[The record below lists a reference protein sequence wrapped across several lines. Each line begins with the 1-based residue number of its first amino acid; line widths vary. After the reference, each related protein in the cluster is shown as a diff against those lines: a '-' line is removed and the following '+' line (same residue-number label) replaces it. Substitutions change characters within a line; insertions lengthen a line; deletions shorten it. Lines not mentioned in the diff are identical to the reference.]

1 MKNLGYAQVFFNSEF
16 KSKNQDVLS
25 ESGLYTGLIIN
36 SQATSMT
43 RLPTKLDPASRYRK
57 AEQFLAALDPD
68 WQALVAHVG
77 PCIHQP
83 RPERDPYEALIRS
96 VVYQQ
101 LHTRAAERI
110 LQRLIDIYPHGHC
123 PTPEEVLATPY
134 ETLRACGLS
143 GAKANSILGLAQAR
157 LDGII
162 PDQATA
168 LQMPDEE
175 LIKRLTTLRGIGRW
189 TVEMMMMYTLEHED
203 ILPADDFGVR
213 EGYRN
218 LKRLDKAP
226 SARALR
232 EIGQAWAPYRSV
244 ASWYLWRMPKQAAT
258 PYQSEAQRWQAI
270 VDRDQ
275 NADAH
280 FVYAVPSTG
289 IYARPSAASRRPN
302 KEHVRYFD
310 TAEQAEQ
317 AGFRASRHRHADRQ
331 QQSAQRHDLI
341 VQACRLIETR
351 NPAPKL
357 EELAESLGM
366 SPYHF
371 HRIFKA
377 QTGLTPHAYA
387 KAHRSQRLRDELDKT
402 GQSITDAIYEA
413 GYGTHSQFYDE
424 SHTML
429 GMQAKAFRKQGQGS
443 RIRFAIAQCSLGA
456 LLVAESERG
465 ICAISLGDD
474 AKILLEQLQD
484 RFKAAELIGA
494 DPQFNQRVAQVVAM
508 VEEPA
513 LGLDLPLDIQGTA
526 FQQRVWEFLRHIPVG
541 QTLSYTEIAERLGMP
556 KGARAVARACAT
568 NTLAIAIPCHR
579 VVRHS
584 GDLAGYRWGLERK
597 KTLLER
603 ERAQKTLP

>member
-1 MKNLGYAQVFFNSEF
+1 
-16 KSKNQDVLS
+16 
-25 ESGLYTGLIIN
+25 
-36 SQATSMT
+36 MT
-43 RLPTKLDPASRYRK
+43 RLHAKQDTSSRYHQ
-57 AEQFLAALDPD
+57 AEQFLAALDED
-68 WQALVAHVG
+68 WQALVKQIG

-83 RPERDPYEALIRS
+83 RPERDPYEALVRS

-101 LHTRAAERI
+101 LHTRAADRI
-110 LQRLIDIYPHGHC
+110 LQRLIDLYPHGHC
-123 PTPEEVLATPY
+123 PSPQEVLATPY
-134 ETLRACGLS
+134 DTLRSCGLS

-157 LDGII
+157 LDGVI

-175 LIKRLTTLRGIGRW
+175 LIAQLTTLRGIGRW

-213 EGYRN
+213 EGYRS

-244 ASWYLWRMPKQAAT
+244 ASWYLWRMPRLIT
-258 PYQSEAQRWQAI
+258 PPQPFQSKEQRWQAI
-270 VDRDQ
+270 VDRDT

-302 KEHVRYFD
+302 KEHVLYFD
-310 TAEQAEQ
+310 TAAQAEQ

-331 QQSAQRHDLI
+331 QQSSQRHDLI
-341 VQACRLIETR
+341 VQACRLIETQ

-357 EELAESLGM
+357 EELAASLEM

-387 KAHRSQRLRDELDKT
+387 KAHRSQRLRQELDKS

-429 GMQAKAFRKQGQGS
+429 GMPAKAFRKQGQGS
-443 RIRFAIAQCSLGA
+443 TIRFAIAQCSLGA

-465 ICAISLGDD
+465 ICAIALGDD
-474 AKILLEQLQD
+474 PGILLEQLQE

-513 LGLDLPLDIQGTA
+513 LGLRLPLDIQGTA
-526 FQQRVWEFLRHIPVG
+526 FQQRVWELLRQIPVG
-541 QTLSYTEIAERLGMP
+541 QTLSYTDIATRLGMP
-556 KGARAVARACAT
+556 NGARAVARACAS
-568 NTLAIAIPCHR
+568 NTLAVVIPCHR
-579 VVRHS
+579 VVRQS
-584 GDLAGYRWGLERK
+584 GDLAGYRWGLARK
-597 KTLLER
+597 QTLLER
-603 ERAQKTLP
+603 ERSSAESKQQA

>member
-1 MKNLGYAQVFFNSEF
+1 
-16 KSKNQDVLS
+16 
-25 ESGLYTGLIIN
+25 
-36 SQATSMT
+36 MT
-43 RLPTKLDPASRYRK
+43 RLHTKQDPTSRYHQ
-57 AEQFLAALDPD
+57 AEQFLAALDED
-68 WQALVAHVG
+68 WQALIKLVG
-77 PCIHQP
+77 PCVHQP

-101 LHTRAAERI
+101 LHTRAAELI

-123 PTPEEVLATPY
+123 PSPEEVLATPY
-134 ETLRACGLS
+134 DTLRACGLS
-143 GAKANSILGLAQAR
+143 GAKATSILGLAQAR

-162 PDQATA
+162 PDLATA
-168 LQMPDEE
+168 LSMPDEE
-175 LIKRLTTLRGIGRW
+175 LIMQLTTLRGIGRW

-203 ILPADDFGVR
+203 ILPADDFAVR

-226 SARALR
+226 SARVLR
-232 EIGQAWAPYRSV
+232 DLGQAWAPYRSV
-244 ASWYLWRMPKQAAT
+244 ASWYLWRMPRQAAT
-258 PYQSEAQRWQAI
+258 PVPYQTDAQRWQAI
-270 VDRDQ
+270 VARDKQ
-275 NADAH
+275 ADSH

-302 KEHVRYFD
+302 KGHVRYFD
-310 TAEQAEQ
+310 TAKQAEQ
-317 AGFRASRHRHADRQ
+317 AGFRASRHKHADRQ
-331 QQSAQRHDLI
+331 QQSDQRHDLI
-341 VQACRLIETR
+341 VQACRLIETQ

-357 EELAESLGM
+357 EELADSLGI

-387 KAHRSQRLRDELDKT
+387 KAHRSQRLRHELDKA

-429 GMQAKAFRKQGQGS
+429 GMPAKTFRKQGQGS
-443 RIRFAIAQCSLGA
+443 IIRFAIAQCSLGA

-465 ICAISLGDD
+465 ICAISLDD
-474 AKILLEQLQD
+474 DPKSLLEQLQD

-494 DPQFNQRVAQVVAM
+494 DPQFNKRVAQVVAM

-513 LGLDLPLDIQGTA
+513 VGLSLPLDIQGTA
-526 FQQRVWEFLRHIPVG
+526 FQQRVWELLRHIPVG
-541 QTLSYTEIAERLGMP
+541 QTLSYTELAERLGMP
-556 KGARAVARACAT
+556 NGARAVARACAS
-568 NTLAIAIPCHR
+568 NTLAIVIPCHR
-579 VVRHS
+579 VVRQS

-603 ERAQKTLP
+603 ERPKAASHSKPA

>member
-1 MKNLGYAQVFFNSEF
+1 
-16 KSKNQDVLS
+16 
-25 ESGLYTGLIIN
+25 
-36 SQATSMT
+36 MT
-43 RLPTKLDPASRYRK
+43 RLPSNPDTSSRYRE

-134 ETLRACGLS
+134 DTLRACGLS

-175 LIKRLTTLRGIGRW
+175 LIKQLTTLRGIGRW

-218 LKRLDKAP
+218 LKQLDKAP
-226 SARALR
+226 SARVLR

-244 ASWYLWRMPKQAAT
+244 ASWYLWRMPKQAPAL
-258 PYQSEAQRWQAI
+258 A
-270 VDRDQ
+270 
-275 NADAH
+275 
-280 FVYAVPSTG
+280 PS
-289 IYARPSAASRRPN
+289 SS
-302 KEHVRYFD
+302 KVH
-310 TAEQAEQ
+310 
-317 AGFRASRHRHADRQ
+317 RAPRSQDKTVRQ
-331 QQSAQRHDLI
+331 QTPS
-341 VQACRLIETR
+341 
-351 NPAPKL
+351 
-357 EELAESLGM
+357 
-366 SPYHF
+366 SPLY
-371 HRIFKA
+371 
-377 QTGLTPHAYA
+377 
-387 KAHRSQRLRDELDKT
+387 
-402 GQSITDAIYEA
+402 
-413 GYGTHSQFYDE
+413 
-424 SHTML
+424 
-429 GMQAKAFRKQGQGS
+429 
-443 RIRFAIAQCSLGA
+443 FAIAQCSLGT

-465 ICAISLGDD
+465 ICAISLADD
-474 AKILLEQLQD
+474 AKVLLEQLQEQ
-484 RFKAAELIGA
+484 FKAAELIEA
-494 DPQFNQRVAQVVAM
+494 DPQFNQRVDQIVAM
-508 VEEPA
+508 VEEPT
-513 LGLDLPLDIQGTA
+513 LGLDLPLDIQGTP

-541 QTLSYTEIAERLGMP
+541 QTLSYTDIAERLGMP

-579 VVRHS
+579 VVRQS

-603 ERAQKTLP
+603 ERAQKAQR